1 MQTQELDIDE
11 ARTTTVPVSVF
22 DVAYAGRVP
31 FLGRHQEGLLPWEI
45 AAPQAGVVQLARSG
59 LITGRVLDLGCG
71 TGENA
76 LFLAAEG
83 FDVLGVD
90 ASSIAVEKA
99 SGKAKDRRSSARFAV
114 RDALDLSGLSESFDT
129 VIDSGLLHLFS
140 EQDRPLVVG
149 NVRAVLVPGGRY
161 HVLCFSKKKRPPA
174 PRLSRADIVNSFA
187 QGWLV
192 DSITEARYHVLDGD
206 SGDNAWLVSCW
217 RV

>member
-1 MQTQELDIDE
+1 M
-11 ARTTTVPVSVF
+11 S
-22 DVAYAGRVP
+22 
-31 FLGRHQEGLLPWEI
+31 
-45 AAPQAGVVQLARSG
+45 
-59 LITGRVLDLGCG
+59 
-71 TGENA
+71 A

-114 RDALDLSGLSESFDT
+114 RGALDLSGLSESFDT

-140 EQDRPLVVG
+140 EQDRSLVVG
-149 NVRAVLVPGGRY
+149 NVRTVLVPGGRY
-161 HVLCFSKKKRPPA
+161 HVLCFKKKRPPA
-174 PRLSRADIVNSFA
+174 PRLSRADIVTSFA

-192 DSITEARYHVLDGD
+192 DSITEARYHMLDGESD
-206 SGDNAWLVSCW
+206 DNAWLVSCW